1 MPAERVYVGAVVN
14 GSDMYYQRE
23 TEVRD
28 GTKYV
33 AKPYFVP
40 NRSEAVV
47 MSQAA
52 AEMFVTRLRSL
63 KVSTAW
69 IEDAKDGRRIEF
81 TSNDSPQ
88 PQFGDTRKE
97 VRATLDEPSP
107 EERWYKVIPVNR
119 PDGGPMWLLKCLVPG
134 VPDPQLMYGK
144 DPVSCLQRALDLTFL
159 QFGERAP
166 APEPEEPATPN
177 STGTFR
183 RRPGSIR

>member
-14 GSDMYYQRE
+14 GYDMYYQRE

-52 AEMFVTRLRSL
+52 AEMFVARLRSL

-69 IEDAKDGRRIEF
+69 IEDAKDGRRIELA
-81 TSNDSPQ
+81 SNESPQ
-88 PQFGDTRKE
+88 PQFGDTRTA

-107 EERWYKVIPVNR
+107 EERWYRVVPVNR
-119 PDGGPMWLLKCLVPG
+119 PDGGAMWLLKCLVPG
-134 VPDPQLMYGK
+134 VSDPQLIYGK
-144 DPVSCLQRALDLTFL
+144 DPHSCLQRALDLNFL
-159 QFGERAP
+159 QHGERAP
-166 APEPEEPATPN
+166 APEPEAPAPQTRV
-177 STGTFR
+177 GYR
-183 RRPGSIR
+183 RRPGDVR

>member
-28 GTKYV
+28 GAKYV

-52 AEMFVTRLRSL
+52 AEMFVARLRSL

-69 IEDAKDGRRIEF
+69 IEDARNGRRIEF
-81 TSNDSPQ
+81 ASTESQQ
-88 PQFGDTRKE
+88 PQFGDQRE
-97 VRATLDEPSP
+97 PVRATLDDDESK
-107 EERWYKVIPVNR
+107 WYRVVPVNR

-134 VPDPQLMYGK
+134 VPDPQLMYAK
-144 DPVSCLQRALDLTFL
+144 DPLSCLQRALDLNFL

-166 APEPEEPATPN
+166 APEPEAPATPRV
-177 STGTFR
+177 GFR
-183 RRPGSIR
+183 RRPGDRI